1 MLWKSRTLRH
11 ELFCN
16 FFRQAILFLSVKFDE
31 YETKKLDVGNKNIL
45 IVSQNLT
52 HMKGSHD
59 ALLRQL
65 EDTNSQ
71 LKQEQSRVVSLQS
84 QLKRNPPEA
93 SRLIELDEQIND
105 LSRENAILKEANEN
119 LVSRSVF
126 V

>member
-1 MLWKSRTLRH
+1 M
-11 ELFCN
+11 
-16 FFRQAILFLSVKFDE
+16 FLSVKFDE
-31 YETKKLDVGNKNIL
+31 CETKKLDVGNNNIL

-119 LVSRSVF
+119 LVSRSGYIF
-126 V
+126 HRLTEYGLANQKF